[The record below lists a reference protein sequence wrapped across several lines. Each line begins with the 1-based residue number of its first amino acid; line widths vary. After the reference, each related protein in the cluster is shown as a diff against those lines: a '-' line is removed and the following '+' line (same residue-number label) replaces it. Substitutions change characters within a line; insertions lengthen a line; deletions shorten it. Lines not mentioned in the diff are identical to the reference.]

1 MYGEND
7 LPVRVFDMVSSSLFV
22 LLADADDKALIVLV
36 IITVTFEAP
45 SLPLPKLNTP
55 ESAWKTIKKTKNKF
69 DFCKTCKQNII
80 HDICF
85 QFQFT

>member
-7 LPVRVFDMVSSSLFV
+7 LAVRVFDMVSSSLFV

-55 ESAWKTIKKTKNKF
+55 ESAWKAINKVWN
-69 DFCKTCKQNII
+69 DFSC
-80 HDICF
+80 
-85 QFQFT
+85 

>member
-1 MYGEND
+1 MNIDVIKLGTSKKDRNITVNISWIYGEND

-55 ESAWKTIKKTKNKF
+55 ESAWKATNKV
-69 DFCKTCKQNII
+69 CN
-80 HDICF
+80 
-85 QFQFT
+85 

>member
-7 LPVRVFDMVSSSLFV
+7 LAVRVFDIVSSSLFV

-55 ESAWKTIKKTKNKF
+55 ESACKAIK
-69 DFCKTCKQNII
+69 
-80 HDICF
+80 
-85 QFQFT
+85 